1 MSGLTNTLLNYIGI
15 TAPPTSV
22 AELIWDFILIC
33 MALVVIKL
41 IISCLF
47 GMIKMVGKW

>member
-1 MSGLTNTLLNYIGI
+1 MSGLINTLLTYIGI
-15 TAPPTSV
+15 TAPPSSV

-41 IISCLF
+41 MISCLF
-47 GMIKMVGKW
+47 GMIKIVGKW